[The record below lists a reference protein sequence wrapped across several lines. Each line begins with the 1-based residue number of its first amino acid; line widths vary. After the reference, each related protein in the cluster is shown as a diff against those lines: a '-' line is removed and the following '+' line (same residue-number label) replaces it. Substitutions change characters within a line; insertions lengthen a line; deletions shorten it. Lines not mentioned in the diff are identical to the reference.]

1 MSGRANGIRVT
12 CGRAGE
18 VFTRWLCWQRFA
30 RPMETLHLQSRR
42 LAEKNVLL
50 MPCISYVSFLL
61 VAEDTQTWW
70 EPLSGVF

>member
-1 MSGRANGIRVT
+1 MALLAAFCTSYGNPAPTKQET
-12 CGRAGE
+12 CR
-18 VFTRWLCWQRFA
+18 
-30 RPMETLHLQSRR
+30 
-42 LAEKNVLL
+42 KNVLL